1 MFNVIEPTLAERSKQ
16 LPGDLYIDTPAAI
29 MDRAFT
35 LPGNIEQV
43 WPWFMQLGKQR
54 AGWYFPRSIERFIP
68 SNRRGIRF
76 IDPTLQQLAIGERID
91 DWGGKKGYLE
101 VFSLD
106 APHSLVYISTRGK
119 MSMSWAITLWPDGD
133 RTRVI
138 IRLRMRSGGSGRFIK
153 VGDIFDKL
161 TIAGLAS
168 GLNERLLAE
177 VKPTP
182 S

>member
-54 AGWYFPRSIERFIP
+54 AGWYFPR
-68 SNRRGIRF
+68 
-76 IDPTLQQLAIGERID
+76 
-91 DWGGKKGYLE
+91 
-101 VFSLD
+101 
-106 APHSLVYISTRGK
+106 SLVYISTRGK